1 MSAVVSVTQPQLR
14 PMYEA
19 DLAAV
24 LEVEQSAY
32 EFPWSLS
39 ILRDCLRVKYEC
51 FVYEDSRGLMGH
63 GIISMTGGECHL
75 LNVCIHPDYQR
86 RGFGSIMVNRL
97 LAIARRKN
105 ARLAL
110 LEVRVSNTAAFNL
123 YVKLG
128 FGEIGMR
135 KGYYPARFGREDAII
150 LAREL

>member
-19 DLAAV
+19 DLPAV

-39 ILRDCLRVKYEC
+39 IFRDCLRVKYQC
-51 FVYEDSRGLMGH
+51 FVYEGPGGLIGH
-63 GIISMTGGECHL
+63 GIMSLAGGECHL
-75 LNVCIHPDYQR
+75 LNICIHPDYQR
-86 RGFGSIMVNRL
+86 RGYGRILVNRL
-97 LAIARRKN
+97 LAIARRRN

-110 LEVRVSNTAAFNL
+110 LEVRISNTAAFNL
-123 YVKLG
+123 YIKLG
-128 FGEIGMR
+128 FGEIGVR
-135 KGYYPARFGREDAII
+135 KGYYPARYGREDAII